1 MTGNC
6 QKLGQGPLSPEA
18 VFFLNQQWLLNFF
31 GSPYHTAWFKT
42 FSSKIFKQK
51 CLRVA
56 FGDPGKIF
64 FGACAGNESRWW
76 AGDQQWFPVSYA
88 SASCTESRANEQGSL
103 HKTGQPDP
111 EPPESS
117 QLRGCVVRHRVS
129 LRLRFLGLKQGSR
142 EDILYALMFGP
153 WRCMD
158 YCVPQKTLKVCY
170 RWWKINH

>member
-31 GSPYHTAWFKT
+31 GSLTT
-42 FSSKIFKQK
+42 QLG
-51 CLRVA
+51 LRPFHPKYSNKNVYMLPL
-56 FGDPGKIF
+56 GIQVIF
-64 FGACAGNESRWW
+64 FLVPMQEMKADGEQVTHSGSLLVTHML
-76 AGDQQWFPVSYA
+76 PH
-88 SASCTESRANEQGSL
+88 TESRANEKGSL

-111 EPPESS
+111 GPPESS

-129 LRLRFLGLKQGSR
+129 LHLRFLGLKQGSR

-153 WRCMD
+153 WKCMD
-158 YCVPQKTLKVCY
+158 YCVTQKTVKVCY